1 MKTISI
7 DLYSF
12 DELPT
17 DIQEKV
23 LNGIILPTAEG
34 YNSVLQDKGWQ
45 DAKIEYFV
53 APLREKQAEPW
64 AAFSATRIDLDLL
77 LEAYVLPD
85 LEALKLQDWSKVQFS
100 LKVARPGGRSRADRM
115 LAFCVSEDEDFSAIT
130 LKPAAID
137 HIAGTIE
144 RTIHALAMAESEM
157 VCMLLLNE
165 YMYNVEQVKTKRYLA
180 DGREFDMSMHTAYP
194 EEQKEF
200 NNVYD
205 EAHKNG
211 I

>member
-17 DIQEKV
+17 DIQKKV

-100 LKVARPGGRSRADRM
+100 LKVAHNPGGRSSDRM

-130 LKPAAID
+130 LEPTAITYTV
-137 HIAGTIE
+137 GTIE

-165 YMYNVEQVKTKRYLA
+165 YMYNVEQAKAKLYLA
-180 DGREFDMSMHTAYP
+180 NGREFDMSTHSISRGT
-194 EEQKEF
+194 K
-200 NNVYD
+200 
-205 EAHKNG
+205 G

>member
-12 DELPT
+12 DELPA

-23 LNGIILPTAEG
+23 LNGITPPTADG

-45 DAKIEYFV
+45 DAKIEYFI
-53 APLREKQAEPW
+53 APLPEKQSESW
-64 AAFSATRIDLDLL
+64 AAFSATRISFELL
-77 LEAYVLPD
+77 LKAYDLSE
-85 LEALKLQDWSKVQFS
+85 LEALELSDWAKVKFS
-100 LKVARPGGRSRADRM
+100 LKVARPGGRSRANRM
-115 LAFCVSEDEDFSAIT
+115 IAFCVSEAEDFSAIT

-144 RTIHALAMAESEM
+144 RTILALAAAESETI
-157 VCMLLLNE
+157 CWLLSNE
-165 YMYNVEQVKTKRYLA
+165 YAHNIEQAKTKLYLA
-180 DGREFDMSMHTAYP
+180 NGREFDMSMHTAYP

-205 EAHKNG
+205 EARKNG